1 MPSDGQSLVHL
12 NSCGSAACMTAYCS
26 THRCTAACCSHAV
39 QLHCAVGTH
48 MLLLAA
54 DTAAS
59 TIASYCGPRSAAA
72 DQRST
77 SVSVTVHGS
86 SFTSS
91 SAKTSAKHCSST
103 AFTSE
108 SDTSVSL
115 LPLLLPL
122 LSCAILPT
130 GLSPMPQGTMCLKW
144 LRSGLTLSAKP
155 CIVCQRLI
163 YCVDVYAKQPNTG
176 LILVS

>member
-1 MPSDGQSLVHL
+1 
-12 NSCGSAACMTAYCS
+12 MTAYCS

-72 DQRST
+72 AQRST

-103 AFTSE
+103 AFTSAN
-108 SDTSVSL
+108 DTSVLL
-115 LPLLLPL
+115 LPLL

-130 GLSPMPQGTMCLKW
+130 GLSPIPQGTMCLKW
-144 LRSGLTLSAKP
+144 LRSGLTLRAKP
-155 CIVCQRLI
+155 WIVCQRLI
-163 YCVDVYAKQPNTG
+163 YCVDICAQQPQQQW
-176 LILVS
+176 S